1 MALGQSMQQRQLQ
14 RLSPQQIQLMKL
26 LQIPSAQIEQR
37 IKEELEENPALE
49 VDVALLESDFTSPE
63 EMNDELLQDV
73 HDDEEAVPVDE
84 FEMSNEELSEY
95 SYDDEVADYKTRDDF
110 YPELDNDKVIPIK
123 AEQSLHEVLM
133 DQLSMLALDERGFKI
148 AEQIIGSLDDDGY
161 LRRAMQSI
169 ADDLAFKQSMLVEEK
184 EIEQILKQVQAF
196 DPVGIA
202 ARDLKECLLI
212 QLRRKGEGESAHL
225 SDSKGKLYSDDEARK
240 IAMLILEKYFEEFTR
255 KHYDKI
261 QKSLHLDELGMKEV
275 LHQILTLN
283 PKPGAETSYTNEAEM
298 YIIPDF
304 TVLINNGKLELT
316 LNSRNAP
323 PLVISDDYKL
333 MLKEYE
339 GGKKQDKSQKEA
351 VFFIK
356 QKIDSAKWFI
366 EMILQRQQTL
376 LLTMNAILEY
386 QSAFFLSGDTT
397 SLRPM
402 ILKDIAEKTNLDV
415 STVSRV
421 ANSKY
426 VQTEFGTYLLK
437 YFFSESLT
445 TDSGEEVSTKEVKA
459 ILLELIQ
466 GEDKLKPLSDDELT
480 DQLQEKGYNIARRT
494 VAKYREL
501 LNIPVARLRKE
512 W

>member
-1 MALGQSMQQRQLQ
+1 MSLGQSLQQRQLQ

-37 IKEELEENPALE
+37 VKEELEENPALE
-49 VDVALLESDFTSPE
+49 MNMDLLDGDASTASE
-63 EMNDELLQDV
+63 EMKDELLQGTQDE
-73 HDDEEAVPVDE
+73 EEAVPVDE
-84 FEMSNEELSEY
+84 YELSNEELNEY
-95 SYDDEVADYKTRDDF
+95 NYDDDGDIADYKTKDDY
-110 YPELDNDKVIPIK
+110 YPELDDDKVIPIK
-123 AEQSLHEVLM
+123 AELSLHELLM
-133 DQLSMLALDERGFKI
+133 DQLSMLALDDDKYKI

-161 LRRAMQSI
+161 LRRALQSI
-169 ADDLAFKQSMLVEEK
+169 ADDLAFKQGMWVEVK
-184 EIEQILKQVQAF
+184 DIEAILIVIQGF
-196 DPVGIA
+196 DPAGIA
-202 ARDLKECLLI
+202 ARNLQECLLI
-212 QLRRKGEGESAHL
+212 QLKRKLA
-225 SDSKGKLYSDDEARK
+225 SDDIEQKAESK
-240 IAMLILEKYFEEFTR
+240 DNLHLAVQILEKHFEEFTR

-261 QKSLHLDELGMKEV
+261 QKSLHLSDTAIKEV

-283 PKPGAETSYTNEAEM
+283 PKPGAETVYNNEAEM

-323 PLVISDDYKL
+323 PLIISDDYKL

-339 GGKKQDKSQKEA
+339 RGQKQDKAQKEA

-366 EMILQRQQTL
+366 EMIQQRQQTL
-376 LLTMNAILEY
+376 LMTMRAILVHQE
-386 QSAFFLSGDTT
+386 AFFLSGDTT
-397 SLRPM
+397 QLKPM
-402 ILKDIAEKTNLDV
+402 ILKDIAEKTALDV

-459 ILLELIQ
+459 ILNDLILQ
-466 GEDKLKPLSDDELT
+466 EDKHKPLSDDELT
-480 DQLQEKGYNIARRT
+480 EQLQGKGYNIARRT

-512 W
+512 L

>member
-1 MALGQSMQQRQLQ
+1 MSLGQSLQQRQLQ

-37 IKEELEENPALE
+37 VKEELEENPALE
-49 VDVALLESDFTSPE
+49 MNLDLLDVEGAD
-63 EMNDELLQDV
+63 EMKDDLLQGSQDE
-73 HDDEEAVPVDE
+73 EEAVPVDE
-84 FEMSNEELSEY
+84 YEMSNEELSEY
-95 SYDDEVADYKTRDDF
+95 NYDDDGDIADYKTKDDY
-110 YPELDNDKVIPIK
+110 YPELDDDKVIPIK
-123 AEQSLHEVLM
+123 AELSLHEMLM
-133 DQLSMLALDERGFKI
+133 DQLSMLALEEDEFKI

-161 LRRAMQSI
+161 LRRALQSI
-169 ADDLAFKQSMLVEEK
+169 ADDLAFKQGMWVEEK
-184 EIEQILKQVQAF
+184 TIEALLHKIQSF
-196 DPVGIA
+196 DPAGIA
-202 ARDLKECLLI
+202 ARNLQECLLL
-212 QLRRKGEGESAHL
+212 QLKRKIH
-225 SDSKGKLYSDDEARK
+225 SDDAEVKADPK
-240 IAMLILEKYFEEFTR
+240 GMLPLAVQVLEKYFEEFTR

-261 QKSLHLDELGMKEV
+261 QKNIHLNDEDMKAV
-275 LHQILTLN
+275 LHEIVSLN
-283 PKPGAETSYTNEAEM
+283 PKPGAESGHGHDAEM

-323 PLVISDDYKL
+323 PLIISDDYKL

-339 GGKKQDKSQKEA
+339 RGQKQDKAQKEA
-351 VFFIK
+351 VLFIK

-366 EMILQRQQTL
+366 EMIQQRQQTL
-376 LLTMNAILEY
+376 LMTMRAILLY
-386 QSAFFLSGDTT
+386 QEAFFLSGDTT
-397 SLRPM
+397 QLRPM
-402 ILKDIAEKTNLDV
+402 ILKDIAEKTALDV

-459 ILLELIQ
+459 ILGELIAQ
-466 GEDKLKPLSDDELT
+466 EDKHKPLSDDELT
-480 DQLQEKGYNIARRT
+480 EQLQSKGYNIARRT
-494 VAKYREL
+494 VAKYREQ

-512 W
+512 L

>member
-1 MALGQSMQQRQLQ
+1 MSLGQSFQQKQLQ

-49 VDVALLESDFTSPE
+49 MNLELLDGDASTASE
-63 EMNDELLQDV
+63 EMKDELLQGLQDE
-73 HDDEEAVPVDE
+73 EEAVPVDE
-84 FEMSNEELSEY
+84 YELSNEELIEY
-95 SYDDEVADYKTRDDF
+95 NYDDDGDIADYKTKDDY
-110 YPELDNDKVIPIK
+110 YPELDDDKVIPIK
-123 AEQSLHEVLM
+123 AEISLHELLM
-133 DQLSMLALDERGFKI
+133 DQLSMLALEEDAYKI

-161 LRRAMQSI
+161 LRRALQSI
-169 ADDLAFKQSMLVEEK
+169 ADDLAFKQGMWVEEK
-184 EIEQILKQVQAF
+184 SIEVILQKIQNF
-196 DPVGIA
+196 DPAGIA
-202 ARDLKECLLI
+202 ARDLQECLLL
-212 QLRRKGEGESAHL
+212 QLKRKL
-225 SDSKGKLYSDDEARK
+225 TSDDVERNQQEKGLLILA
-240 IAMLILEKYFEEFTR
+240 IQILEKYFEEFTR
-255 KHYDKI
+255 KHFDKI
-261 QKSLHLDELGMKEV
+261 QKSMHLTEPEMKNV
-275 LHQILTLN
+275 MHQILSLN
-283 PKPGAETSYTNEAEM
+283 PKPGAETAQNNEAEK

-339 GGKKQDKSQKEA
+339 QGQKKDKAQKEA

-366 EMILQRQQTL
+366 EMIQQRQQTL
-376 LLTMNAILEY
+376 LKTMRSILLY
-386 QSAFFLSGDTT
+386 QEAFFLSGDTT
-397 SLRPM
+397 QLKPM
-402 ILKDIAEKTNLDV
+402 ILKDISETTSLDV

-459 ILLELIQ
+459 ILGELIEM
-466 GEDKLKPLSDDELT
+466 EDKHKPLSDDELT
-480 DQLQEKGYNIARRT
+480 EQLQNKGYNIARRT
-494 VAKYREL
+494 VAKYREQ
-501 LNIPVARLRKE
+501 LNISVARLRKE
-512 W
+512 L

>member
-1 MALGQSMQQRQLQ
+1 MSLGQSLQQRQLQ

-37 IKEELEENPALE
+37 VKEELEENPALE
-49 VDVALLESDFTSPE
+49 MNADLLDGEGATASE
-63 EMNDELLQDV
+63 EMNDELLSGLQ
-73 HDDEEAVPVDE
+73 DEEVEVPVDE
-84 FEMSNEELSEY
+84 YEMSNEELSEY
-95 SYDDEVADYKTRDDF
+95 TYDDDGDIADYKTKDDY

-123 AEQSLHEVLM
+123 AEMSLYEQLM
-133 DQLSMLALDERGFKI
+133 DQLSMLDLEEVEYKI

-161 LRRAMQSI
+161 LRRALQSI

-184 EIEQILKQVQAF
+184 EIEIVLDKVQGFEPA
-196 DPVGIA
+196 GIA
-202 ARDLKECLLI
+202 ARNLQECLLL
-212 QLRRKGEGESAHL
+212 QLYRKGEEGLLVA
-225 SDSKGKLYSDDEARK
+225 DDKRKLA
-240 IAMLILEKYFEEFTR
+240 ITVIEKYFEEFTR

-261 QKSLHLDELGMKEV
+261 QKSIHLDESEMKEV
-275 LHQILTLN
+275 MHQILSLN
-283 PKPGAETSYTNEAEM
+283 PKPGAETGYTNEAEM

-304 TVLINNGKLELT
+304 TVLINNNKLELT

-323 PLVISDDYKL
+323 PLIISDDYKV

-339 GGKKQDKSQKEA
+339 KGQKQDKAQKEA

-366 EMILQRQQTL
+366 EMIQQRQQTL
-376 LLTMNAILEY
+376 LMTMRAILLHQE
-386 QSAFFLSGDTT
+386 SFFMSGDTT
-397 SLRPM
+397 QLRPM
-402 ILKDIAEKTNLDV
+402 ILKDIAEKISLDV

-459 ILLELIQ
+459 ILGELIQ
-466 GEDKLKPLSDDELT
+466 QEDKHKPLSDDELT
-480 DQLQEKGYNIARRT
+480 DQLQKKGYNIARRT

-512 W
+512 F

>member
-1 MALGQSMQQRQLQ
+1 MSLGQSFQQKQLQ

-49 VDVALLESDFTSPE
+49 MNLELLDGDASTASE
-63 EMNDELLQDV
+63 EMKDELLQGLQDE
-73 HDDEEAVPVDE
+73 EEAVPVDE
-84 FEMSNEELSEY
+84 YELSNEELSEY
-95 SYDDEVADYKTRDDF
+95 NYDDDGDIADYKTKDDY
-110 YPELDNDKVIPIK
+110 YPELDDDKVIPIK
-123 AEQSLHEVLM
+123 AELSLHELLM
-133 DQLSMLALDERGFKI
+133 DQLSMLALADDNFKI

-161 LRRAMQSI
+161 LRRALQSI
-169 ADDLAFKQSMLVEEK
+169 ADDLAFKQGMWVEEK
-184 EIEQILKQVQAF
+184 SIEVILQKIQNF
-196 DPVGIA
+196 DPAGIA
-202 ARDLKECLLI
+202 ARDLQECLLLQLKRKLTADDVERNHQEKGLLTLAI
-212 QLRRKGEGESAHL
+212 Q
-225 SDSKGKLYSDDEARK
+225 
-240 IAMLILEKYFEEFTR
+240 ILEKYFEEFTR
-255 KHYDKI
+255 KHFDKI
-261 QKSLHLDELGMKEV
+261 QKSMHFTEVDMKNV
-275 LHQILTLN
+275 MHQILSLN
-283 PKPGAETSYTNEAEM
+283 PKPGAETTQNNEAEK

-304 TVLINNGKLELT
+304 TILINNGKLEIT

-339 GGKKQDKSQKEA
+339 HNQKQDKAQKEA

-366 EMILQRQQTL
+366 EMIQQRQQTL
-376 LLTMNAILEY
+376 LKTMRAILLY
-386 QSAFFLSGDTT
+386 QEAFFLSGDTT
-397 SLRPM
+397 QLKPM
-402 ILKDIAEKTNLDV
+402 ILKDIAETTLLDV

-459 ILLELIQ
+459 ILGELIQ
-466 GEDKLKPLSDDELT
+466 LEDKHKPLSDDELT
-480 DQLQEKGYNIARRT
+480 EQLQNKGYNIARRT
-494 VAKYREL
+494 VAKYREQ
-501 LNIPVARLRKE
+501 LNISVARLRKE
-512 W
+512 L

>member
-1 MALGQSMQQRQLQ
+1 MSLGQSLQQRQLQ

-37 IKEELEENPALE
+37 VKEELEENPALE
-49 VDVALLESDFTSPE
+49 MNLDLLDVEGAD
-63 EMNDELLQDV
+63 EMKDELLQGSQDE
-73 HDDEEAVPVDE
+73 EEAVPVDE
-84 FEMSNEELSEY
+84 YEMSNEELSEY
-95 SYDDEVADYKTRDDF
+95 NYDDDGDIADYKTKDDY
-110 YPELDNDKVIPIK
+110 YPELDDDKVIPIK
-123 AEQSLHEVLM
+123 AELSLHEMLM
-133 DQLSMLALDERGFKI
+133 DQLSMLALEEDEFKI

-161 LRRAMQSI
+161 LRRALQSI
-169 ADDLAFKQSMLVEEK
+169 ADDLAFKQGMWVEEK
-184 EIEQILKQVQAF
+184 TIEALLHKIQSF
-196 DPVGIA
+196 DPAGIA
-202 ARDLKECLLI
+202 ARNLQECLLL
-212 QLRRKGEGESAHL
+212 QLKRKIH
-225 SDSKGKLYSDDEARK
+225 SDDAEVKADPK
-240 IAMLILEKYFEEFTR
+240 GMLPLAVQVLEKYFEEFTR

-261 QKSLHLDELGMKEV
+261 QKNIHLNDEDMKAV
-275 LHQILTLN
+275 LHEIVSLN
-283 PKPGAETSYTNEAEM
+283 PKPGAESGHGHDAEM

-323 PLVISDDYKL
+323 PLIISDDYKL

-339 GGKKQDKSQKEA
+339 RGQKQDKAQKEA
-351 VFFIK
+351 VLFIK

-366 EMILQRQQTL
+366 EMIQQRQQTL
-376 LLTMNAILEY
+376 LMTMRAILLY
-386 QSAFFLSGDTT
+386 QEAFFLSGDTT
-397 SLRPM
+397 QLRPM
-402 ILKDIAEKTNLDV
+402 ILKDIAEKTALDV

-459 ILLELIQ
+459 ILGELIAQ
-466 GEDKLKPLSDDELT
+466 EDKHKPLSDDELT
-480 DQLQEKGYNIARRT
+480 EQLQSKGYNIARRT
-494 VAKYREL
+494 VAKYREQ

-512 W
+512 L

>member
-1 MALGQSMQQRQLQ
+1 MSLGQSLQQRQLQ

-37 IKEELEENPALE
+37 VKEELEENPALE
-49 VDVALLESDFTSPE
+49 MNLDLLDGDASTANE
-63 EMNDELLQDV
+63 EMKDELLQGLQ
-73 HDDEEAVPVDE
+73 DDEEAVPVDE
-84 FEMSNEELSEY
+84 YELSNEELNEY
-95 SYDDEVADYKTRDDF
+95 NYDDDGDIADYKTRDDY
-110 YPELDNDKVIPIK
+110 YPELDDDKVIPIK
-123 AEQSLHEVLM
+123 AELSLHELLM
-133 DQLSMLALDERGFKI
+133 DQLSMLALDEDKYKI

-161 LRRAMQSI
+161 LRRALQSI
-169 ADDLAFKQSMLVEEK
+169 ADDLAFKQGMWVEEK
-184 EIEQILKQVQAF
+184 DIESILLIIQGF
-196 DPVGIA
+196 DPAGIA
-202 ARDLKECLLI
+202 ARNLQECLLL
-212 QLRRKGEGESAHL
+212 QLKRKL
-225 SDSKGKLYSDDEARK
+225 STDD
-240 IAMLILEKYFEEFTR
+240 LEKKQDNKEPLLLAVQVLEKHFEEFTR

-261 QKSLHLDELGMKEV
+261 QKSLHLSDADIKEV
-275 LHQILTLN
+275 LHQIVSLN
-283 PKPGAETSYTNEAEM
+283 PKPGVETGHGHDAEM

-339 GGKKQDKSQKEA
+339 RGPKQDKAQKEA

-366 EMILQRQQTL
+366 EMIQQRQQTL
-376 LLTMNAILEY
+376 LMTMRAILLHQE
-386 QSAFFLSGDTT
+386 AFFLSGDTT
-397 SLRPM
+397 QLKPM
-402 ILKDIAEKTNLDV
+402 ILKDIAEKTALDV

-459 ILLELIQ
+459 ILGDLIKQ
-466 GEDKLKPLSDDELT
+466 EDKHKPLSDDELT
-480 DQLQEKGYNIARRT
+480 EQLQGKGYNIARRT

-512 W
+512 L

>member
-1 MALGQSMQQRQLQ
+1 MSLGQSLQQRQLQ

-37 IKEELEENPALE
+37 VKEELEENPALE
-49 VDVALLESDFTSPE
+49 MNLDLLDGDASTANE
-63 EMNDELLQDV
+63 EMKDELLQGLQ
-73 HDDEEAVPVDE
+73 DDEEAVPVDE
-84 FEMSNEELSEY
+84 YELSNEELNEY
-95 SYDDEVADYKTRDDF
+95 NYDDDGDIADYKTRDDY
-110 YPELDNDKVIPIK
+110 YPELDDDKVIPIK
-123 AEQSLHEVLM
+123 AELSLHELLM
-133 DQLSMLALDERGFKI
+133 DQLSMLALDEDKYKI

-161 LRRAMQSI
+161 LRRALQSI
-169 ADDLAFKQSMLVEEK
+169 ADDLAFKQGMWVEEK
-184 EIEQILKQVQAF
+184 DIESILLIIQGF
-196 DPVGIA
+196 DPAGIA
-202 ARDLKECLLI
+202 ARNLQECLLL
-212 QLRRKGEGESAHL
+212 QLKRKLAT
-225 SDSKGKLYSDDEARK
+225 DD
-240 IAMLILEKYFEEFTR
+240 LEKKQDNKEPLLLAVQVLEKHFEEFTR

-261 QKSLHLDELGMKEV
+261 QKSLHLSDADIKEV
-275 LHQILTLN
+275 LHQIVSLN
-283 PKPGAETSYTNEAEM
+283 PKPGAETGHGHDAEM

-339 GGKKQDKSQKEA
+339 RGPKQDKAQKEA

-366 EMILQRQQTL
+366 EMIQQRQQTL
-376 LLTMNAILEY
+376 LMTMRAILLHQE
-386 QSAFFLSGDTT
+386 AFFLSGDTT
-397 SLRPM
+397 QLKPM
-402 ILKDIAEKTNLDV
+402 ILKDIAEKTALDV

-459 ILLELIQ
+459 ILGDLIQ
-466 GEDKLKPLSDDELT
+466 QEDKHKPLSDDELT
-480 DQLQEKGYNIARRT
+480 EQLQGKGYNIARRT

-512 W
+512 L